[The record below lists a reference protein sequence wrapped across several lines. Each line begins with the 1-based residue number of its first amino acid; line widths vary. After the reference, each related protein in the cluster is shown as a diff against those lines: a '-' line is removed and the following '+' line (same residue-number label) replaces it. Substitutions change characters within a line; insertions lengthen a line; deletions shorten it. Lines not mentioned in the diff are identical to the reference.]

1 MKKRSAEKGA
11 KNVVTEIAVTTHI
24 DSNGIRITKNALQKA
39 SKSYKT
45 STYAQSGGLEHD
57 MSLPPWGKVVSQRV
71 RKLNDG
77 EYGLEIKIA
86 PYEEYSRLRIL
97 GHDCIEYKCFSDS
110 RPLMLS
116 KRIYVSTTSISYDP
130 ANFSN
135 QEDMVNFIKE
145 LSESNEIETGTL
157 IVRRSAIPD
166 PEIVINISH
175 STVLGLLAVSLVKS
189 ALQKATEKLSDKIG
203 EDLVEFYS
211 FVKKLILTAPKYLN
225 PKNRPITY
233 IFKVAMKPNVEFIIV
248 TTKKNAPNDIL
259 TMLKEKIPERIM
271 DAKKIKK
278 ELNVNHVQFLMNDDL
293 DLELNYM
300 TLEDGTVIGT
310 KKSYDRR
317 AKVLDLI
324 EEKINHT

>member
-1 MKKRSAEKGA
+1 
-11 KNVVTEIAVTTHI
+11 
-24 DSNGIRITKNALQKA
+24 
-39 SKSYKT
+39 
-45 STYAQSGGLEHD
+45 
-57 MSLPPWGKVVSQRV
+57 
-71 RKLNDG
+71 
-77 EYGLEIKIA
+77 
-86 PYEEYSRLRIL
+86 
-97 GHDCIEYKCFSDS
+97 
-110 RPLMLS
+110 MLS